1 MSPGGW
7 TKWWTALIIC
17 PIYFGL
23 LALCVMF
30 AGDDDSIPAFKRR
43 SADDIG
49 FFNQVGLAVARAAHP
64 TGAQPEVVGIELL
77 DEPAQPLAKML
88 EMHLRYRGKLTGRR
102 YHAVARLKLDSTD
115 DQAWRASSVDYRDD
129 NPIPPNRPALDA
141 LLRQLNR

>member
-1 MSPGGW
+1 
-7 TKWWTALIIC
+7 
-17 PIYFGL
+17 
-23 LALCVMF
+23 
-30 AGDDDSIPAFKRR
+30 
-43 SADDIG
+43 
-49 FFNQVGLAVARAAHP
+49 
-64 TGAQPEVVGIELL
+64 
-77 DEPAQPLAKML
+77 ML